1 MNPRGV
7 RHPDQTVLQ
16 EGSVRIILSLR
27 AVGEG
32 HISTIAFR
40 EGTISPGREWTL
52 APQPTFATT
61 AMLGVHQVGN
71 QVDRISVHCDPD
83 SSISGTV
90 IFPITEA
97 DRNGLEDL
105 RLVEF
110 ERGSGKSEW
119 IGTYTASLGSDLHPY
134 MPRSP
139 VFRELIGT
147 GAGR

>member
-40 EGTISPGREWTL
+40 EGTISPGRELTL

-71 QVDRISVHCDPD
+71 QVDRISVHCDPR
-83 SSISGTV
+83 SEEHTSELQSLMRISY
-90 IFPITEA
+90 A
-97 DRNGLEDL
+97 
-105 RLVEF
+105 
-110 ERGSGKSEW
+110 
-119 IGTYTASLGSDLHPY
+119 
-134 MPRSP
+134 
-139 VFRELIGT
+139 VFCLKKKHHTTINQKY
-147 GAGR
+147 